1 MYFLDEPKAPTTPKI
16 VDWDKDFVDLTWEP
30 PFDDGGSPITGYVI
44 EKREKG
50 TSRWMKAGEVKEPV
64 TKGRAEDLEEG
75 IEYEFRVRAVNKAG
89 QSDPSPP
96 SESIIPKPRKGV
108 CILI

>member
-1 MYFLDEPKAPTTPKI
+1 
-16 VDWDKDFVDLTWEP
+16 
-30 PFDDGGSPITGYVI
+30 
-44 EKREKG
+44 
-50 TSRWMKAGEVKEPV
+50 MKAGEVKEPI

-89 QSDPSPP
+89 QGDPSPP

-108 CILI
+108 YFNEMLLKYLFYIY